1 MVEAAMVDD
10 DVPSP
15 IDFHDIARARE
26 WEAATIKQKPWRPQ
40 FFAAFASVLNARFRN
55 AFTVLELGSG
65 PGHLAESLLRDC
77 AISRYVA
84 LDFSAAMHQLARA
97 RVAALGANIEFVT
110 QDFRLPDWGRRL
122 GRFDAVVTM
131 HAAHEVRHTR
141 HLINFFAEA
150 RKCMKPD
157 GVFLYCDSYA
167 AEGRHRDLFVSS
179 EHQPLALE
187 QAGFHDISK
196 ILDMGKMALFSA
208 GAPREPE

>member
-1 MVEAAMVDD
+1 MADD

-15 IDFHDIARARE
+15 IDFHDIVQARE
-26 WEAATIKQKPWRPQ
+26 WEQATVRQKPWRPQ
-40 FFAAFASVLNARFRN
+40 FFTALASVLNARFRK

-77 AISRYVA
+77 AISHYIA

-97 RVAALGANIEFVT
+97 RVAAFGANIEFVV
-110 QDFRLPDWGRRL
+110 QDFRVADWGQRL
-122 GRFDAVVTM
+122 DRFDAVVTM
-131 HAAHEVRHTR
+131 QAAHEVRHTR
-141 HLINFFAEA
+141 HLINFFVEA

-167 AEGRHRDLFVSS
+167 AEGRHPDLFLSS
-179 EHQPLALE
+179 ENQPLALE
-187 QAGFHDISK
+187 RAGFQDIRK

-208 GAPREPE
+208 GTSELG